1 VEGAPMTAN
10 EALVV
15 LVTAGSSEEAEC
27 IARTLVEEGLVACVN
42 LVPGIRSIYRWQ
54 GKVADDGEILLVAKT
69 RRDSFAA
76 LERRVRELHSYYV
89 PEVLALAVVDGSAGY
104 LRWLAE
110 AVRGV

>member
-1 VEGAPMTAN
+1 MTAN

-76 LERRVRELHSYYV
+76 LERRVRELHSYDV

-104 LRWLAE
+104 LHWLAE